1 MSEILIV
8 EDTESDAA
16 LLERA
21 LRTAGIANPIRRFTN
36 GADTVAFLH
45 SKQTATGKERV
56 GIVLI
61 DLKLP
66 DISGF
71 EILKVMQGRIGFA
84 ETLRVVVSSL
94 DNMESIKAAYLNGA
108 DSFISKPPNHVDLQ
122 ELIRSFPEHWL
133 LVDPLQPPSLVPQK
147 KRGNASSDEA
157 VRVWSENREVIRKV
171 RETHEMLR
179 RTLDDNEETFVII
192 ETLLEELRNKCASG
206 TPPDASAKSKK
217 RRFTGLL
224 L

>member
-8 EDTESDAA
+8 EDTESDVA

-21 LRTAGIANPIRRFTN
+21 LRGAGIANSIVRFTN
-36 GADTVAFLH
+36 GEDTVAFLH
-45 SKQTATGKERV
+45 SKQAATGKERV
-56 GIVLI
+56 AIVLI

-94 DNMESIKAAYLNGA
+94 DSMESIKTAYLMGA
-108 DSFISKPPNHVDLQ
+108 DSFISKPPNHFDLQ

-133 LVDPLQPPSLVPQK
+133 LVDPLQPSSSTPPNKQ
-147 KRGNASSDEA
+147 GNSSSDEA
-157 VRVWSENREVIRKV
+157 VRIWTENREVIRKV
-171 RETHEMLR
+171 RETHELLR
-179 RTLDDNEETFVII
+179 KTLDDNEETFVIV
-192 ETLLEELRNKCASG
+192 ETLLEELRNK
-206 TPPDASAKSKK
+206 
-217 RRFTGLL
+217 
-224 L
+224 